1 MRNVKQMRCTKQIGL
16 FAFFLLPIIQ
26 PFTIQATA
34 NKQASTLQQTD
45 EKRTGER
52 LLSGNVTDKGNEPL
66 IGVTVQINGMKRNA
80 ITNAEGRYRLYIPQG
95 TCKVTFSYVGMKSQT
110 ISFNG
115 GSESLQQNIVM
126 HEDKQLD
133 EVVVT
138 GFYTRSKQTFT
149 GAAKTYN
156 GEELRGVSPTNI
168 LQALSV
174 LDAGISITQNN
185 AMGSNPNNL
194 PDLVIRSTTSLA
206 TDNEAGLNTPLI
218 VIDGVEQSLQAL
230 YDIDINDIERVDIL
244 KDDSAT
250 SHYC

>member
-1 MRNVKQMRCTKQIGL
+1 MRCTKQIGL

-34 NKQASTLQQTD
+34 NKQASRLQQTD

-138 GFYTRSKQTFT
+138 GFYTRSST
-149 GAAKTYN
+149 
-156 GEELRGVSPTNI
+156 
-168 LQALSV
+168 ALMLYQVTSV
-174 LDAGISITQNN
+174 YAPACDAGIRWDTAGIPWDVEHPILSERDQSFP
-185 AMGSNPNNL
+185 A
-194 PDLVIRSTTSLA
+194 LA
-206 TDNEAGLNTPLI
+206 DFVSPFA
-218 VIDGVEQSLQAL
+218 
-230 YDIDINDIERVDIL
+230 
-244 KDDSAT
+244 
-250 SHYC
+250 